1 MTFSGNQNYI
11 RVHRLLN
18 RPRYRGGAIFDDSCP
33 FRMGESGNDVAD
45 NCIRI
50 FAARIVIGD
59 YDTISQM
66 LCSAALPIWGRL
78 PTSRSPPQPNTT
90 QSRPRQ

>member
-1 MTFSGNQNYI
+1 
-11 RVHRLLN
+11 
-18 RPRYRGGAIFDDSCP
+18 
-33 FRMGESGNDVAD
+33 MGESGNDVAD

-66 LCSAALPIWGRL
+66 LCSLAHLGALANVTVAA
-78 PTSRSPPQPNTT
+78 TT
-90 QSRPRQ
+90 KHNPEPAAAMSAQCA